1 MSRQGLQGS
10 YPCSQFRQILPCQPH
25 IKPHSVVTHISESSK
40 FSQYYLSTIQI
51 TMGNRSIPLFV
62 KSQAIALTEI
72 AGFTNEAATVALRN
86 AISAKQIGRIRRT
99 AIERGWHPIDNP
111 ALEEAHLVDKPRS
124 GRPRKHNEA

>member
-1 MSRQGLQGS
+1 
-10 YPCSQFRQILPCQPH
+10 
-25 IKPHSVVTHISESSK
+25 
-40 FSQYYLSTIQI
+40 
-51 TMGNRSIPLFV
+51 MGNRSIPLFV

-72 AGFTNEAATVALRN
+72 AGFTNEAAAAALRN